1 MTLIGQQVNIVAA
14 LDTARS
20 KEFHEIK
27 QSGLSV
33 TASNPVVSAVQT
45 GERMASAA
53 SKVDN
58 PVMRGLAAGTAGWRP
73 GHNAYD
79 AVQKMGSL
87 DKATS
92 WTRSAGSASRSAW
105 AAARA
110 PAPPNASSAAGSTVA
125 AGRT

>member
-27 QSGLSV
+27 QSGLVRDGQQPSGQR
-33 TASNPVVSAVQT
+33 AVQT

-58 PVMRGLAAGTAGWRP
+58 R
-73 GHNAYD
+73 
-79 AVQKMGSL
+79 
-87 DKATS
+87 
-92 WTRSAGSASRSAW
+92 
-105 AAARA
+105 
-110 PAPPNASSAAGSTVA
+110 
-125 AGRT
+125 